1 MNNTNFLPA
10 APPQRSG
17 KPSKTKTAAK
27 GQTAA
32 SSKLPTI
39 TIYDLLRYMLEN
51 SSAEHRLSL
60 KEISADMTAIAEYCA
75 QSKCTFEDLT
85 ADNYAQIKNMRGS
98 LVKKD
103 ASQNNSSISRQISR
117 LLNTYC
123 NRDIIFENMGIY
135 GSKTPDSPNFDSKEK
150 VFYAS
155 ALFDNTQINLLRDSL
170 TVFSY
175 AETKETAKI
184 IERLNQ
190 LTDIYNREKYDPTL
204 VDAAKYPGS
213 YYKNLREIT
222 KAFAKIKPVA
232 KDTKLTSEELNM
244 TNEEYER
251 TYLKKT
257 NKIRFRYCAYNEK
270 KELEVRPGRD
280 GSEYRVVNPIKLM
293 WANGYYYL
301 VVYNPDD
308 SRRAELINY
317 RVDRMRDVECL
328 EEEAQLPVDFSP
340 SVYKKENP
348 IMYTD
353 RIKYPKIVIRCKRS
367 LINNALDTFGF
378 DIEIKPLPDGEEA
391 EITLTRTS
399 AEGVKMWALEY
410 GFGAEVI
417 SPKEVRDSL
426 AEAANSLA
434 EKYVK
439 SQK

>member
-1 MNNTNFLPA
+1 MNNTNIFQTAQPSK
-10 APPQRSG
+10 SG
-17 KPSKTKTAAK
+17 KTSKSKTADNKEK
-27 GQTAA
+27 
-32 SSKLPTI
+32 SSSAPKLPTI

-51 SSAEHRLSL
+51 SSSEHRLSL
-60 KEISADMTAIAEYCA
+60 KEISFDMTAIAEYCA
-75 QSKCTFEDLT
+75 RSKCSFDDLT
-85 ADNYAQIKNMRGS
+85 ADDYTQIKYMRGN
-98 LVKKD
+98 LMKKD

-117 LLNTYC
+117 LLNSYC
-123 NRDIIFENMGIY
+123 NKDIIFENMGIY
-135 GSKTPDSPNFDSKEK
+135 GSKTPDSDDFDSKEK

-190 LTDIYNREKYDPTL
+190 ITDIYNREEYDPFL

-232 KDTKLTSEELNM
+232 KDTRLTSAELNM
-244 TNEEYER
+244 TNEEYEK

-270 KELEVRPGRD
+270 KELEIRLGKD
-280 GSEYRVVNPIKLM
+280 GSEYRVVNPVKLM
-293 WANGYYYL
+293 WSNGYYYL
-301 VVYNPDD
+301 VVYNTDD
-308 SRRAELINY
+308 DRKAELINY
-317 RVDRMRDVECL
+317 RVDRMIDVECL
-328 EEEAQLPVDFSP
+328 EEEAYLPEKFSP
-340 SVYKKENP
+340 SIYKKENP

-353 RIKYPKIVIRCKRS
+353 RKKYPKIVIRCKRS

-378 DIEIKPLPDGEEA
+378 NIDIKPLPNGEEV
-391 EITLTRTS
+391 EITLSNTS
-399 AEGVKMWALEY
+399 SEGVKMWALEY

-417 SPKEVRDSL
+417 YPEEVRNDL
-426 AEAANSLA
+426 AESVKSLA

-439 SQK
+439 P